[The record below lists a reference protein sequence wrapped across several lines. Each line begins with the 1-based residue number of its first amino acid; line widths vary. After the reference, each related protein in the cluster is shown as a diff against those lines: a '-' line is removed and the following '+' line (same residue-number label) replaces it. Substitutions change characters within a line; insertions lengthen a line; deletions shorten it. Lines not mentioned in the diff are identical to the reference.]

1 MSAIASCSNQIMDGR
16 DSLKREEVIHSF
28 TVRDGDNE
36 TRLMSWRYMA
46 PYPAH
51 KGVGERNICKY
62 HHTKWGAI
70 ATAVTALLPAAII
83 FGCCVGCEGFEV
95 MESVNVCSIS
105 VSVLGGISCISLGV
119 TLAAHV
125 AVKKYL
131 NQELNQEQVKNY
143 LMQIDGWAQ
152 SIIKSQESS
161 KHNTAI
167 ANQIRGK
174 LTD

>member
-1 MSAIASCSNQIMDGR
+1 
-16 DSLKREEVIHSF
+16 
-28 TVRDGDNE
+28 
-36 TRLMSWRYMA
+36 
-46 PYPAH
+46 
-51 KGVGERNICKY
+51 
-62 HHTKWGAI
+62 
-70 ATAVTALLPAAII
+70 
-83 FGCCVGCEGFEV
+83 
-95 MESVNVCSIS
+95 